1 MGKQWKQWQTL
12 FSCASK
18 PLQMVTAAMKL
29 KDAFSPWK
37 ESYDK
42 PRQCIKK
49 QRHYFADKGLSSQ
62 SYCSSSHHVWMRDL
76 NQKEGWAPK
85 NWWLSIVMLEK
96 TLKSPLENK
105 KIKPVSPKGN
115 QPWIFTGLTDAE
127 AEAKLQYFDIWS
139 EKLTHWKTLMLRM
152 IEVKK
157 RKGQQRM
164 RWLDG
169 ITASMDMSLSKLQEI
184 AKDREAWQA
193 AVRGVGKCRTWLSN
207 WRTTG

>member
-62 SYCSSSHHVWMRDL
+62 SYCSSSHHVWMWDL

-127 AEAKLQYFDIWS
+127 AEAKLQYFDHLIWKADS
-139 EKLTHWKTLMLRM
+139 LEDLDAKNDWGQEEKGATEDEMVGWHHCLHGHEFEQTPGDS
-152 IEVKK
+152 
-157 RKGQQRM
+157 KGQGSLTGCSP
-164 RWLDG
+164 WCWKV
-169 ITASMDMSLSKLQEI
+169 SDM
-184 AKDREAWQA
+184 
-193 AVRGVGKCRTWLSN
+193 T
-207 WRTTG
+207 